1 MSESPMSQS
10 HFDGKYEVE
19 HKYRL
24 QDRDAFLSRLESLPH
39 ETMLK
44 DNVEFDRYY
53 DTPSGQLAQQSKHLC
68 IRQMHPSNIKLWIVK
83 GPGDKQCQATR
94 IDNIDSAADMLQT
107 LGYKVVLQLTKTRSI
122 YFIDQYHV
130 TVDNLEGM
138 GDFAELAIM
147 TDDETQLA
155 YHEQGLLELAQ
166 QLGLTQEDRETRSYR
181 ELMQKRQSVPSPT

>member
-1 MSESPMSQS
+1 
-10 HFDGKYEVE
+10 
-19 HKYRL
+19 
-24 QDRDAFLSRLESLPH
+24 
-39 ETMLK
+39 
-44 DNVEFDRYY
+44 
-53 DTPSGQLAQQSKHLC
+53 
-68 IRQMHPSNIKLWIVK
+68 
-83 GPGDKQCQATR
+83 
-94 IDNIDSAADMLQT
+94 MLQT